1 MLRFVF
7 PSESNREDV
16 LAFYAAFEK
25 NGGQCIGCKY
35 GKDYTLWL
43 TDMQNRRAGKNLPQG
58 YVQENFYLCYS
69 GEEMVGV
76 CSLKLELTE
85 YLLQYGGHV
94 EYAVHPALQNRG
106 YGTEIL
112 AQTLRIAR
120 EPGFHRLLCVCDE
133 DNYASEKIILKNGDV
148 LENTLYDPEEAVTV
162 KRYWI
167 DL

>member
-1 MLRFVF
+1 MLRSVF

-35 GKDYTLWL
+35 GKDYALWL

-58 YVQENFYLCYS
+58 YVQKNFYLCYS

-85 YLLQYGGHV
+85 YLLQ
-94 EYAVHPALQNRG
+94 L
-106 YGTEIL
+106 
-112 AQTLRIAR
+112 
-120 EPGFHRLLCVCDE
+120 
-133 DNYASEKIILKNGDV
+133 EK
-148 LENTLYDPEEAVTV
+148 TLYDPEEAVTV

>member
-1 MLRFVF
+1 M
-7 PSESNREDV
+7 
-16 LAFYAAFEK
+16 
-25 NGGQCIGCKY
+25 
-35 GKDYTLWL
+35 
-43 TDMQNRRAGKNLPQG
+43 
-58 YVQENFYLCYS
+58 QENFYLCYS

-76 CSLKLELTE
+76 CSLKPELTE

-94 EYAVHPALQNRG
+94 GYAVHPALQNRG

-133 DNYASEKIILKNGDV
+133 DNYASEKIILKNGGV

>member
-16 LAFYAAFEK
+16 LYFYAAFEK

-35 GKDYTLWL
+35 GKDYALWL

-94 EYAVHPALQNRG
+94 GYAVHPALQNRG

-120 EPGFHRLLCVCDE
+120 ELGFHRLLCVCDE
-133 DNYASEKIILKNGDV
+133 DNYASEKIILKKGGV

>member
-1 MLRFVF
+1 MLRSVF

-25 NGGQCIGCKY
+25 NGGQCIGCKH
-35 GKDYTLWL
+35 GKDYALWL

-76 CSLKLELTE
+76 CSLKPELTE
-85 YLLQYGGHV
+85 YLFQ
-94 EYAVHPALQNRG
+94 
-106 YGTEIL
+106 
-112 AQTLRIAR
+112 
-120 EPGFHRLLCVCDE
+120 
-133 DNYASEKIILKNGDV
+133 

>member
-35 GKDYTLWL
+35 GKDYALWL

-69 GEEMVGV
+69 
-76 CSLKLELTE
+76 
-85 YLLQYGGHV
+85 
-94 EYAVHPALQNRG
+94 

-133 DNYASEKIILKNGDV
+133 DNYASEKIILKNGGV
-148 LENTLYDPEEAVTV
+148 MENTLYDPEEAVTV